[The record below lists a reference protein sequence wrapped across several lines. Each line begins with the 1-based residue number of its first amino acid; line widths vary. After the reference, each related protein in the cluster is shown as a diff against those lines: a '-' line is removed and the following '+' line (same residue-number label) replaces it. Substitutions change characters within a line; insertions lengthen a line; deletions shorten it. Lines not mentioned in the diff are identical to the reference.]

1 MCQISLKK
9 GFPSK
14 ETFKADLSGTDF
26 NLTLQI
32 PSDTERVSPLLLEHR
47 VVQISKVHSGPN
59 DLTEEFK
66 CLIFCYM
73 SGGGCQK
80 HTGNSLR
87 TMSQHMH
94 KFFYPFRHLF
104 TVCSETLLGPFPCA
118 RITQISP
125 LRQFTIQW
133 RYRHN
138 SQVLHLVLCEHQC
151 LTPTVE
157 RGI

>member
-104 TVCSETLLGPFPCA
+104 TVRSETLLGPLSVCKNNTDDHHSDNLPSSGDTD
-118 RITQISP
+118 ITVKSY
-125 LRQFTIQW
+125 TW
-133 RYRHN
+133 YYVN
-138 SQVLHLVLCEHQC
+138 TSV
-151 LTPTVE
+151 
-157 RGI
+157 